1 MPPQSKRGECP
12 LQWWCDIRRNLG
24 LSGSSFPLQLGVL
37 HRILFPE
44 RLALSKKWHDPGVDV
59 TMTMQIIKAY
69 FDRTKMRA
77 IPGKIDYY
85 FSPQKNDVDEEDGD
99 EDRDEDWDEDGDE
112 DDDDNFDDN
121 FNGNF
126 DEEDV
131 EHMINA
137 GLFPF
142 EEEDEGEHELLEEE
156 NEGEQELLEE
166 ENEEEEE
173 DLSSDSFY

>member
-69 FDRTKMRA
+69 FDRTKMGA

-99 EDRDEDWDEDGDE
+99 EDRMRIGMRMGMRMTTTILTIILTAILMRKMWS
-112 DDDDNFDDN
+112 
-121 FNGNF
+121 
-126 DEEDV
+126 
-131 EHMINA
+131 I
-137 GLFPF
+137 
-142 EEEDEGEHELLEEE
+142 
-156 NEGEQELLEE
+156 
-166 ENEEEEE
+166 
-173 DLSSDSFY
+173 